1 MSRTVSLSPD
11 MQAAKGAFKQLVR
24 AFGGQEAAAIETGV
38 RQQKISDM
46 GLPNVAEFP
55 TLDLI
60 DTLEARTEGTADWPV
75 VTRWL
80 ARRRGFALV
89 RTISDAAEPETLR
102 DAIMTITRKLGD
114 TADEVADA
122 LHPASERGA
131 EVSAA
136 EAAGIK
142 AELHEMMEAGAGLML
157 LLDQI
162 IAGDVGSSERGK
174 GI

>member
-1 MSRTVSLSPD
+1 
-11 MQAAKGAFKQLVR
+11 MQAAKAAFKQLVR

-46 GLPNVAEFP
+46 GLPNVAEYP

-60 DTLEARTEGTADWPV
+60 DILEARTEGTADWPM

-89 RTISDAAEPETLR
+89 RTISDAAEPESLR
-102 DAIMTITRKLGD
+102 DGILTITRKLGD
-114 TADEVADA
+114 TADEVAEA
-122 LHPASERGA
+122 LHPASESGSC
-131 EVSAA
+131 VSPG
-136 EAAGIK
+136 EARAIK
-142 AELHEMMEAGAGLML
+142 AELHQMLEAGAGLML

-162 IAGDVGSSERGK
+162 IADEGVK
-174 GI
+174 AQ

>member
-1 MSRTVSLSPD
+1 MSRSVPIPPE
-11 MQAAKGAFKQLVR
+11 MQAGKAAFKQLVR

-46 GLPNVAEFP
+46 GLPNVPEFP

-60 DTLEARTEGTADWPV
+60 DTLEARTEGTADWPL

-89 RTISDAAEPETLR
+89 RMISEGAEPESLR

-114 TADEVADA
+114 TADEVAEA
-122 LHPASERGA
+122 LHPASEDGA
-131 EVSAA
+131 NVSPG
-136 EAAGIK
+136 EARAIL
-142 AELHEMMEAGAGLML
+142 ADLHEMMAAGAGLRL
-157 LLDQI
+157 VLER
-162 IAGDVGSSERGK
+162 IAGEGR
-174 GI
+174 